1 MLLTELLTVEELE
14 KESKISRHT
23 WRLWLKQGRLP
34 AVHLGRRVRV
44 ERDAY
49 QRFVADN
56 RTEAK

>member
-23 WRLWLKQGRLP
+23 WRLWLKQGRLR

-44 ERDAY
+44 EREEF